1 MNSAQRRAGA
11 SPCPKSIS
19 AWEVLD
25 DLLGPAPTV
34 EPRQMFGLSCFAVAG
49 KPFACVVD
57 DAIALKLPR
66 SVIEQ
71 LDDAA
76 VSPFTHHEHQ
86 FPGWIRIDRH
96 GSDGYVQDDVLIE
109 LALVT
114 SSEAAA
120 GVVRT

>member
-1 MNSAQRRAGA
+1 MKSAQQRAGA
-11 SPCPKSIS
+11 PPCPESTS
-19 AWEVLD
+19 AWAVLD
-25 DLLGPAPTV
+25 NLLGPAPTV

-57 DAIALKLPR
+57 EAIALKLPL
-66 SVIEQ
+66 SVIDQ
-71 LDDAA
+71 LDDSA
-76 VSPFTHHEHQ
+76 VSPFTHREHQ

-96 GSDGYVQDDVLIE
+96 SGEGYAQDDALIE

-120 GVVRT
+120 GLVRT